1 MIHGRKFGRVVK
13 AVALGAILV
22 RGRGSNPLAC
32 TNFLLSGEKKKKK
45 PQLPFGFRCTQ
56 TGEHEKKKKKG
67 KKDAFCGNRTH
78 AIRDDY
84 DLNVAP

>member
-1 MIHGRKFGRVVK
+1 MRLDGCKFGRVVK

-32 TNFLLSGEKKKKK
+32 IFFVLILLYYYKKKKK
-45 PQLPFGFRCTQ
+45 I
-56 TGEHEKKKKKG
+56 
-67 KKDAFCGNRTH
+67 ASCGNRTH

>member
-1 MIHGRKFGRVVK
+1 
-13 AVALGAILV
+13 VALGAILV

-32 TNFLLSGEKKKKK
+32 IIFWFFTFEVDKKSG
-45 PQLPFGFRCTQ
+45 
-56 TGEHEKKKKKG
+56 
-67 KKDAFCGNRTH
+67 ASCGNRTH